1 MTNPVSSVSRA
12 PVWRGVACAFAL
24 VAAGFAGVVLAPTT
38 LAQTRLPPEGFA
50 DLVEQLTPAVVNI
63 ATTQTID
70 GFGGVPRFPRG
81 SPLEQFNDELAEGP
95 EVTSL
100 GSGFLISAD
109 GFVVTNDHVV
119 SEADSIE
126 VILQSG
132 ERLPA
137 RLIGRDPATD
147 LAVLKV
153 EPGRVLPYVA
163 FGDSDGARVGDLVI
177 AIGNPFGLGG
187 TVTLGII
194 SARNR
199 NIDQGRYDDF
209 IQTDAA
215 INRGN
220 SGGPLFNMQGQVIGV
235 NTAIVSPTGGS
246 VGVGFATPSVL
257 AETVVAQLRHV
268 GETRRGWLGVTFNAV
283 TADTARSAGLAAV
296 RGAVIVRVRPGGPAA
311 QAGLRP
317 GDIVLRFDGQDV
329 PDTRA
334 LSRMI
339 AEAEIGAS
347 ISLDVLRNG
356 RPQAIAVEIGRLEEE
371 VALAGETPG
380 RAGGPLARARVLGMS
395 LSELDNALRLEY
407 GISEAVEGVVVT
419 AVDPGSDAAGKVRVG
434 DVILEM
440 GFETIDS
447 MDVARAIGQRAEGA
461 NRPVII
467 RINRGGDITV
477 RAVRPN

>member
-1 MTNPVSSVSRA
+1 MARMALIASLA
-12 PVWRGVACAFAL
+12 PFWRGLVCALAL
-24 VAAGFAGVVLAPTT
+24 AAFCGVAAAPTAT
-38 LAQTRLPPEGFA
+38 AQARLPPEGFA

-63 ATTQTID
+63 ATTQSMD
-70 GFGGVPRFPRG
+70 RFGGAPRFPRG
-81 SPLEQFNDELAEGP
+81 SPLEQFNDELAQGP

-147 LAVLKV
+147 LALLKI
-153 EPGRVLPYVA
+153 EPGRALPYVA
-163 FGDSDGARVGDLVI
+163 FGDSDRARVGDLVI

-220 SGGPLFNMQGQVIGV
+220 SGGPLFNMEGQVIGV

-246 VGVGFATPSVL
+246 VGVGFATPSAL
-257 AETVVAQLRHV
+257 AEAVLTQLQRF
-268 GETRRGWLGVTFNAV
+268 GETRRGWLGVTFTPLTHDV
-283 TADTARSAGLAAV
+283 ARSAGLSAPQ
-296 RGAVIVRVRPGGPAA
+296 GAVIRRVRPGGPAA

-317 GDIVLRFDGQDV
+317 GDIVLRFDGRPV
-329 PDTRA
+329 TDTRA

-339 AEAEIGAS
+339 AEAQIGRS
-347 ISLDVLRNG
+347 VSLELVRNG
-356 RPQAIAVEIGRLEEE
+356 RPQAVAVEIGRLEEE
-371 VALAGETPG
+371 LAMSGEAPN
-380 RAGGPLARARVLGMS
+380 RASAPLARARVLGMS
-395 LSELDNALRLEY
+395 LSELDSALRLEY
-407 GISEAVEGVVVT
+407 GLSEAVQGVVVV
-419 AVDPGSDAAGKVRVG
+419 AVDPSADAAGKIQVG
-434 DVILEM
+434 DVIMEM

-461 NRPVII
+461 DRPVIV

-477 RAVRPN
+477 RALRPD